1 MKKKLHGE
9 IAYLFATALLSLSV
23 AMVAAADFGVS
34 MVAAP
39 AYVLS
44 LYVER
49 LSFGQAEY
57 VVQGVLFVL
66 FCILMRN
73 FRFSYL
79 FAFLSCLIYG
89 LALDLWR
96 LIPLLNP
103 SVTPSNSMGLWLRIS
118 LFVIGEL
125 ITAFSVSLYFAS
137 YFPPQV
143 NDYFVKGVSMRYG
156 IKTSVFKTGFDVAF
170 LIVALIMSLCFF
182 GRIEGMGWGTLVIT
196 VINGALIGFFT
207 SLLNKF
213 FEPAE
218 LFPKLKEFFEK

>member
-9 IAYLFATALLSLSV
+9 IAYLLATALLSLSV
-23 AMVAAADFGVS
+23 AMVAAANFGVS
-34 MVAAP
+34 MVVAP

-44 LYVER
+44 LYIEG
-49 LSFGQAEY
+49 LTFGQAEY

-66 FCILMRN
+66 FCLLMRN

-96 LIPLLNP
+96 CIPLLNP
-103 SVTPSNSMGLWLRIS
+103 SITSPDSMEPWFRIM

-125 ITAFSVSLYFAS
+125 ITAFSVALYFAS

-143 NDYFVKGVSMRYG
+143 NDYFVKGVSIRYG
-156 IKTSVFKTGFDVAF
+156 IKTSIFKTGFDIAF
-170 LIVALIMSLCFF
+170 LILALIMSLCFF
-182 GRIEGMGWGTLVIT
+182 GRIEGIGWGTLIIT
-196 VINGALIGFFT
+196 VVNGALIGFFS
-207 SLLNKF
+207 SLLNRF

-218 LFPKLKEFFEK
+218 LFPKMKEFFEK